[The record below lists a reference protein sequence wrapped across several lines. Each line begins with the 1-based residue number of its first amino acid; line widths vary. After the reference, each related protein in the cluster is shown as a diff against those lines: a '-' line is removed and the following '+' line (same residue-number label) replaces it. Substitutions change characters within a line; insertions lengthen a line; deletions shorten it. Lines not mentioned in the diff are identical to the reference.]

1 MKNFFQYL
9 AEATKEYEYRIR
21 TIVPITDVSMAKLKK
36 VLDKYNL
43 ISISDPKKTI
53 LQDSPLDF
61 PNVGMAE
68 VYIVDIKTG
77 VPASSEVLLQE
88 LRGALNIPWSKIVV
102 RSKNDPMEIETQ
114 IQNSEDKGLK
124 DSDQDPLLSTD
135 PAYKEYNLSLDEPPS
150 FGDDYNKKFLA
161 YLARVA
167 AERKEVEAVVQ
178 PENMKKSSFGL
189 MSELNKDADDFNKD
203 YDTPKPVPVNRADKS
218 APEPADVS
226 NEGSFIT
233 SKRLSKTLT
242 K

>member
-1 MKNFFQYL
+1 MKSFFQYL

-21 TIVPITDVSMAKLKK
+21 TIVPVTSESIAKIEK

-43 ISISDPKKTI
+43 ISITSPKKTI

-61 PNVGMAE
+61 PGVEMAE
-68 VYIVDIKTG
+68 VYIIDIKTG

-88 LRGALNIPWSKIVV
+88 LRGALNIPWDEIVV
-102 RSKNDPMEIETQ
+102 RGKNDPMELETMVQ
-114 IQNSEDKGLK
+114 DTDNKGLK
-124 DSDQDPLLSTD
+124 DTDSNPLLSSD
-135 PAYKEYNLSLDEPPS
+135 PAYKEYDTSLDDAPA

-167 AERKEVEAVVQ
+167 SERKEIEAVVQ
-178 PENMKKSSFGL
+178 PENQKKSSFGL
-189 MSELNKDADDFNKD
+189 MSELNNNSDDFNKE
-203 YDTPKPVPVNRADKS
+203 YDTPKPVPANRADKA

-226 NEGSFIT
+226 NEGSYVS
-233 SKRLSKTLT
+233 SKRLSKSSA